1 MKAYPEERKEA
12 LVRRMM
18 PPENAPVSALA
29 RETGITEQ
37 TLYTW
42 RRQAKGRGVAVPG
55 DGKNPEGWSSE
66 DKFAVVLEA
75 AALNA
80 AELAEYCRRKGLY
93 PEQIAAWR
101 AACQA
106 ANANAAEQARE
117 QRHQSKEDKQR
128 IKQLEKE
135 LQRKEKAL
143 AEAAALLILRKK
155 GPGGLGGQRGRLIN
169 VPDRLLCISLIREA
183 VQSGCRLENACKE
196 LGLSL
201 RTFQRW
207 VRDGEAVRADGRT
220 MIERPAPRNR
230 LSEAERQ
237 QILEVANSAEFAS
250 LPPSQIVPSLADRG
264 VYLASESSFYRVL
277 RSASQQHHRGR
288 ARQPSTRVVT
298 SHCATEPNQVW
309 SWDITWL
316 PAAIKGKYYYW
327 YMMLDVFSRKI
338 VGHEVQEVESAEL
351 AALLMRRASLAE
363 GLAGRPLVLHSD
375 NGSAMKGATM
385 LATLEN
391 LGVMASFSRPR
402 VSNDNPYAEALFR
415 TCKYR
420 PDYPRKAFASLEE
433 ARAWTQQFVRWY
445 NHEHKH
451 SGLKFVT
458 PAQRHSGVATAV
470 LAQREAVYAQAK
482 ARNPQ
487 RWSRSTR
494 NWELKDEV
502 WLNPER
508 MPPVEL
514 KQCA

>member
-1 MKAYPEERKEA
+1 
-12 LVRRMM
+12 
-18 PPENAPVSALA
+18 
-29 RETGITEQ
+29 
-37 TLYTW
+37 
-42 RRQAKGRGVAVPG
+42 
-55 DGKNPEGWSSE
+55 
-66 DKFAVVLEA
+66 
-75 AALNA
+75 
-80 AELAEYCRRKGLY
+80 
-93 PEQIAAWR
+93 
-101 AACQA
+101 
-106 ANANAAEQARE
+106 
-117 QRHQSKEDKQR
+117 
-128 IKQLEKE
+128 
-135 LQRKEKAL
+135 
-143 AEAAALLILRKK
+143 
-155 GPGGLGGQRGRLIN
+155 LIN

-183 VQSGCRLENACKE
+183 VRLGCRLGKACEE

-207 VRDGEAVRADGRT
+207 VRDDGAVRADGRT
-220 MIERPAPRNR
+220 TTARRPPRNK

-237 QILEVANSAEFAS
+237 QILEVVNSAEFAS
-250 LPPSQIVPSLADRG
+250 LPPSQIVPSLADGG

-298 SHCATEPNQVW
+298 SHCATAPNQVW

-327 YMMLDVFSRKI
+327 YMVLDVFSRKI
-338 VGHEVQEVESAEL
+338 VGHEVQEAESAEL

-391 LGVMASFSRPR
+391 LGVVASFSRPR

-415 TCKYR
+415 TFKYR

-458 PAQRHSGVATAV
+458 PAQRHSGTATAV
-470 LAQREAVYAQAK
+470 LAQREVVYAQAK
-482 ARNPQ
+482 ARNPG
-487 RWSRSTR
+487 RWSGSIR

-508 MPPVEL
+508 TPPVEL